1 MGRVRGGQVALG
13 GISQWTVGLIATF
26 MAVACTIAADTGAY
40 AFGKTLGRTQLI
52 SISPKKTV
60 EGALGGLA
68 CSTAVALA
76 FWRFLGWPAQVC
88 QEFLVSFA
96 GYCCPGAVLEAGAG
110 CF

>member
-1 MGRVRGGQVALG
+1 MALG
-13 GISQWTVGLIATF
+13 GISQWTVGLFATF
-26 MAVACTIAADTGAY
+26 MAVSCTIAADTGAY

-76 FWRFLGWPAQVC
+76 FWRFLGWPAQVPPPPP
-88 QEFLVSFA
+88 
-96 GYCCPGAVLEAGAG
+96 PGARCLPRAGRTHPWPFTQGSHQA
-110 CF
+110 